1 MRTRR
6 GFTLIELLVVMAVM
20 ATLIAL
26 LLPAV
31 QQVRESA
38 RQTSCRNNLKQFGL
52 ALHSYHDAHGV
63 FPPSSTNDVEQGGWI
78 GDPLRRHLHSWS
90 HLILP
95 QLDQGPL
102 YEQIDFNL
110 SAFHPQNHAVAATQL
125 AVFRCPSYTGQAVSA
140 SENYTRFA
148 TDYAITNYVGL
159 GATTPG
165 HLYGQNTGLFRPDG
179 VLHPLGSYNT
189 EEIDDGLSNT
199 LLVSETREEQMAVR
213 ADGGTAAVTAM
224 RYDEGNSPTYAGPQI
239 ALNYTPYFDYFN
251 PRAEWGPSSRHP
263 GGAMHLVGDGGVRFL
278 SQHIA
283 ARLYRALVTRDGG
296 EPDAGEAL

>member
-6 GFTLIELLVVMAVM
+6 GFTLIELLVVMAVI
-20 ATLIAL
+20 ATLVAL

-31 QQVRESA
+31 QQVRESS
-38 RQTSCRNNLKQFGL
+38 RQTQCRNNLKQFGL

-102 YEQIDFNL
+102 YEQMDFRL
-110 SAFHPQNHAVAATQL
+110 PAFHPRNHAVAATQL
-125 AVFRCPSYTGQAVSA
+125 AVFRCPSYTGPMVSA

-148 TDYAITNYVGL
+148 TDYAITNYVAL

-189 EEIDDGLSNT
+189 EEIEDGLSNT
-199 LLVSETREEQMAVR
+199 LFLSETREEQAAVR
-213 ADGGTAAVTAM
+213 ADGGMAAVTAM

-239 ALNYTPYFDYFN
+239 SLNYTPYFDYIN
-251 PRAEWGPSSRHP
+251 PRVEWGPSSRHP

-283 ARLYRALVTRDGG
+283 GRVYRALVTRDGG
-296 EPDAGEAL
+296 EPAAGEAL